1 MPCKNSFEVSWN
13 MITVLQMSNHNHVS
27 LSAVQVL
34 VLGHMEWKH
43 RGHNWAIELNSLAIC
58 SFATCTIQPEE
69 DSASIH
75 MQEGVAIYL
84 NT

>member
-43 RGHNWAIELNSLAIC
+43 RGHNWAIELNSLPIC
-58 SFATCTIQPEE
+58 SIASSTIQPEE

-75 MQEGVAIYL
+75 IQKKAWLY
-84 NT
+84 T